1 MTDRGM
7 LANDLL
13 RVLFTHS
20 RVPSPDMY
28 LLTGLARYINSLFC
42 PCRYVEY
49 WAFDLDFGRNISDS
63 DMGYELRDID
73 SPEKLIQ
80 FLLSKT

>member
-13 RVLFTHS
+13 RVLYTHS
-20 RVPSPDMY
+20 RVPSPDMD

-49 WAFDLDFGRNISDS
+49 WVFDLDFGRNESDT
-63 DMGYELRDID
+63 DMGIELRGID
-73 SPEKLIQ
+73 TIYDFVR